1 MCRPHGSPRR
11 RRRSP
16 CRASLSGRGPALV
29 NAAAALAARLPRAAL
44 TRLVPEGHAARA
56 RAADA
61 GDRALVDEVAARFE
75 LDLAALLNRL
85 RASELEA
92 TARALGLPATGDVGG
107 LRLALWRWGALAEA
121 GGEAH
126 LGSALQ
132 PVPVALGARLCH
144 PAAPRGLAPGS
155 PSWPRPLPPARSP
168 APPAEEP
175 DDVDALLAAAD
186 RALGVRLPP
195 RGRDKGAW
203 GQAAARLLGVV
214 ERGHDEPDWRGD
226 VELKTVP
233 VARDR
238 AGAWRVT
245 EDPAVAMV
253 DAAPLGKLRRVLWL
267 VRAPLDDGAGPAR
280 GATFL
285 SWYFVEWDAEIARL
299 VRRDLHTRPKGPRG
313 TSARGWYLHKRF
325 FVDAGLYATLNGPP
339 P

>member
-1 MCRPHGSPRR
+1 MSV
-11 RRRSP
+11 
-16 CRASLSGRGPALV
+16 LV
-29 NAAAALAARLPRAAL
+29 NAVTALAARLPRSALARLAPEARDEAA
-44 TRLVPEGHAARA
+44 A
-56 RAADA
+56 A
-61 GDRALVDEVAARFE
+61 GDPALIAAVGRSFE
-75 LDLAALLNRL
+75 LDLVALLNRL
-85 RASELEA
+85 RVAELDHLARGLGLA
-92 TARALGLPATGDVGG
+92 TAPAAPRDAGALRT
-107 LRLALWRWGALAEA
+107 ALWRWGASAEA
-121 GGEAH
+121 GGDAL
-126 LGSALQ
+126 LGTSLQ
-132 PVPVALGARLCH
+132 PIPTTLGARLCH
-144 PAAPRGLAPGS
+144 PAPPRGLAP
-155 PSWPRPLPPARSP
+155 PAASWPRPLPSPRPA

-186 RALGVRLPP
+186 RALGVPLPP

-203 GQAAARLLGVV
+203 GAAAARLLGVV

-238 AGAWRVT
+238 SGAWRVT

-253 DAAPLGKLRRVLWL
+253 DAAPLGKLRRVLWM
-267 VRAPLDDGAGPAR
+267 VRAPLAPA

-313 TSARGWYLHKRF
+313 TTARGWYLHKRF
-325 FVDAGLYATLNGPP
+325 FVDAGLSATLNGPSARASDP